1 MSLFRTI
8 LTRFIVP
15 EAGGPG
21 GACGLC
27 YELTPV
33 SNTSQLLDK
42 QAMTFMIVDECP
54 ASANPSQKDA
64 GRSTHCG
71 QCQLGDVN
79 DFGQPFHF
87 DVAVDAMNKDQYNL
101 FFSDAT
107 GGRYASFLRNNRK
120 SKTDVFLAEIGTLS
134 FSKQSPAAQSQTP
147 SHLLILGVVSPA
159 VRTMKL

>member
-1 MSLFRTI
+1 MVSTLVLLRRDKDLASFTLVSTSWHSARTLLVSFGVEQAVFSFQTI
-8 LTRFIVP
+8 LMRFTVK

-42 QAMTFMIVDECP
+42 QAMTFMIIDECP

-71 QCQLGDVN
+71 QCQIGDVN

-87 DVAVDAMNKDQYNL
+87 DLAVDAMSKDQYDL
-101 FFSDAT
+101 FFNGVT
-107 GGRYASFLRNNRK
+107 GGRYASFLPQYGETE
-120 SKTDVFLAEIGTLS
+120 S
-134 FSKQSPAAQSQTP
+134 
-147 SHLLILGVVSPA
+147 
-159 VRTMKL
+159 